1 MPASPARLASSSRPR
16 GDRGGAGGRNPAAAA
31 ASRDDGVGSCQRP
44 NRRGR
49 SRTPGRGRRSLGD
62 VHARVRLAVADSTT
76 PDTRLVD
83 DPMPINPIQ
92 ADTLTS
98 LNQLMVGGIYMYARS
113 IVAYTRLRYF
123 DADQRRSGIPDDVA
137 ALVEGMSDDTVTVS
151 LINVNPLQPRTV
163 VVQGGAFGEHQIIAV
178 HHEDRRIPVEHSS
191 FQVHLAPGTGTT
203 LTLEQRRYANKPSYA
218 FPWDR

>member
-1 MPASPARLASSSRPR
+1 
-16 GDRGGAGGRNPAAAA
+16 
-31 ASRDDGVGSCQRP
+31 
-44 NRRGR
+44 
-49 SRTPGRGRRSLGD
+49 
-62 VHARVRLAVADSTT
+62 
-76 PDTRLVD
+76 
-83 DPMPINPIQ
+83 
-92 ADTLTS
+92 
-98 LNQLMVGGIYMYARS
+98 
-113 IVAYTRLRYF
+113 
-123 DADQRRSGIPDDVA
+123 
-137 ALVEGMSDDTVTVS
+137 MSDDTVTVS

>member
-1 MPASPARLASSSRPR
+1 
-16 GDRGGAGGRNPAAAA
+16 
-31 ASRDDGVGSCQRP
+31 
-44 NRRGR
+44 
-49 SRTPGRGRRSLGD
+49 
-62 VHARVRLAVADSTT
+62 
-76 PDTRLVD
+76 
-83 DPMPINPIQ
+83 
-92 ADTLTS
+92 
-98 LNQLMVGGIYMYARS
+98 MYARS